1 MILCCVQVM
10 TRGEWTR
17 AKVTVGVP
25 WCVSTE
31 ESGTSR
37 APQAGDTDVPL
48 KATLVCM
55 LTFDTCWIGL
65 MKRWT
70 STEKWY

>member
-1 MILCCVQVM
+1 MILCCVQVI

-31 ESGTSR
+31 GSGTSR
-37 APQAGDTDVPL
+37 APQAGDTDVLL
-48 KATLVCM
+48 KATLACM

-65 MKRWT
+65 MKRWP
-70 STEKWY
+70 STNEWY